1 MMKRLLVTLIVAM
14 SVACSLYAK
23 DDEVIVTR
31 QFTTGQRNMLP
42 EKTITVEMKRLTFA
56 KKADAS
62 FIDAITQVMDTIA
75 QEDYLNRTFVLLLEP
90 KGEGEIA
97 IAARNDDIV
106 TRGHQN
112 QTMYYGTFEH
122 KRYNFV
128 LLTSKDNMQVL
139 ERTFKR
145 QGKVKFV
152 QEFELVEFRTPL
164 YPTNVIGRW
173 SPDNGLRLL
182 TVSINENYDNDGPNK
197 Q

>member
-97 IAARNDDIV
+97 IAARHDDIV

-152 QEFELVEFRTPL
+152 QEFELLQHDSF
-164 YPTNVIGRW
+164 
-173 SPDNGLRLL
+173 
-182 TVSINENYDNDGPNK
+182 
-197 Q
+197 